1 MKRLLLLIIRM
12 VTLLIA
18 ISIVSFLLVTK
29 APIDPL
35 TAYIGENSTISEEAK
50 EEISEYWGL
59 GQPPLERFLAW
70 AGNTLRGD
78 FGESIVYRQPVLQVI
93 QERFR
98 YSLALM
104 LAAWISSGL
113 FGFLLGIAA
122 AAFQGSILDKAIK
135 TICLVFQSS
144 PTFWVGLLALSVFAV
159 NLGWFPIGL
168 AAPMGKL
175 ASEVTLGERI
185 HHLILPSMTLGI
197 LGVGKITL
205 YTRQK
210 LLEILNSE
218 FMLYAKAR
226 GEGKWQMIRRHGL
239 KNIAIPAVT
248 VQFASFSEL
257 FGGIALAES
266 VFSYPGIGSAVTAAG
281 LGGDVPLLLGIAV
294 FSAAFV
300 FIGNLAANILYG
312 VIDPRIRENGS
323 FHKKSN
329 TPQQA
334 TGHGL
339 DCSFRSK
346 GRDI

>member
-1 MKRLLLLIIRM
+1 M
-12 VTLLIA
+12 
-18 ISIVSFLLVTK
+18 
-29 APIDPL
+29 
-35 TAYIGENSTISEEAK
+35 
-50 EEISEYWGL
+50 
-59 GQPPLERFLAW
+59 
-70 AGNTLRGD
+70 
-78 FGESIVYRQPVLQVI
+78 
-93 QERFR
+93 
-98 YSLALM
+98 
-104 LAAWISSGL
+104 
-113 FGFLLGIAA
+113 
-122 AAFQGSILDKAIK
+122 
-135 TICLVFQSS
+135 
-144 PTFWVGLLALSVFAV
+144 ALSVFAV